1 MKRKCTDGSRQKESQ
16 RMPIRLDASVLLT
29 AGPPIDSYQGML
41 IYVHMYYPGPKTEF
55 ASLSRSAAFTNS
67 GL

>member
-1 MKRKCTDGSRQKESQ
+1 MYRSRQKESQ

-29 AGPPIDSYQGML
+29 AGPPIDSDQGML
-41 IYVHMYYPGPKTEF
+41 IYVPIYTIYSPGPKTEF
-55 ASLSRSAAFTNS
+55 ASLSRSTAFTNS